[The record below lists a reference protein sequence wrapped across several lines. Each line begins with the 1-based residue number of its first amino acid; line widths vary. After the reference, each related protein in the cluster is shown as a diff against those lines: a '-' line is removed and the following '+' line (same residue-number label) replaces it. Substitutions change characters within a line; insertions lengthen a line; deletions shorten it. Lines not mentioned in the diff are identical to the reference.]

1 MNPDILC
8 QEEGNDRE
16 MEQTGLVK
24 RLFHQ
29 AVHIFAQDPYVSDIF
44 LFGSYEK
51 KTYDSYSDVDL
62 HVVSQNFDAT
72 MKQLW
77 HTLSAI
83 GQVLVA
89 FPLAAEVGHA
99 AYMVIF
105 ENYPLY
111 TKLDINISD
120 TLKIVPFAEK
130 TCVYHS
136 NMLPPNAASTF
147 RPALFEEP
155 LNTLYGYYLGAI
167 RYMKYRKRE
176 KHFSAYK
183 FYRAQLDHFLL
194 RWYQDISHERSVSR
208 LGILEYQMLDTREE
222 STALKRYLY
231 PENEQTMD
239 RLYLELLQTMT
250 DELKPQFDEQH
261 NKTSKVILHFL
272 RHEAGEEEI

>member
-1 MNPDILC
+1 M
-8 QEEGNDRE
+8 EGDQTGE
-16 MEQTGLVK
+16 MERASLVEH
-24 RLFHQ
+24 LFSQ
-29 AVHIFAQDPYVSDIF
+29 AVQTFALDPYVSEMF

-51 KTYDSYSDVDL
+51 KTHDRYSDVDL

-72 MKQLW
+72 MSKFW
-77 HTLSAI
+77 RALSDI

-89 FPLAAEVGHA
+89 FPLAAHVGHA
-99 AYMVIF
+99 AYMVLF

-120 TLKIVPFAEK
+120 TRQCVSFAEK
-130 TCVYHS
+130 ICVYRRDVIPAS
-136 NMLPPNAASTF
+136 IASTF
-147 RPALFEEP
+147 LPALFEEP

-194 RWYQDISHERSVSR
+194 KRYREISNARCVER
-208 LGILEYQMLDTREE
+208 LGILEYQALDTCEE

-231 PENEQTMD
+231 PENEHTMD
-239 RLYLELLQTMT
+239 KLYLELLQNMT
-250 DELKPQFDEQH
+250 HKIKSYFNENDEKAS
-261 NKTSKVILHFL
+261 KTILHFL
-272 RHEAGEEEI
+272 AQEAGE